1 MKERETFMATI
12 IEFYT
17 PETSEVR
24 IRRIDAERCSVS
36 VSPTSADPP
45 DQDGRQ
51 RDGTGRTSSGGDH
64 FPTARIF
71 EMQPIRAKESRTMP
85 VPKQP
90 VPKQN
95 AWHHEN
101 QYTADSACSHC
112 SGVVSHEP
120 WCSTQN
126 SNVRYAFQAVIYSD
140 CLTVQ
145 DTLILHALGVA
156 WEGKNC

>member
-1 MKERETFMATI
+1 
-12 IEFYT
+12 
-17 PETSEVR
+17 
-24 IRRIDAERCSVS
+24 
-36 VSPTSADPP
+36 
-45 DQDGRQ
+45 
-51 RDGTGRTSSGGDH
+51 
-64 FPTARIF
+64 
-71 EMQPIRAKESRTMP
+71 MP

-112 SGVVSHEP
+112 SGVLSHEP

-126 SNVRYAFQAVIYSD
+126 SNVRYAFQAVLYPD

-156 WEGKNC
+156 WEGKKH